1 MPVLFS
7 RKIKKDYL
15 IFEKKSNKKEILFFV
30 YVFFIF
36 VCFLILFIRLFQ
48 LTILKNAYYQKLAKN
63 NRVRE
68 LIIEPQRGKI
78 LDRNGIVLVEN
89 LPADIKEKKTRIISK
104 RFYYEG
110 ESFAHLVGY
119 RSLADMN
126 DFKNDQCLNKIKLGD
141 KVGKKGVEALFD
153 CQLRGKPGKKLIEID
168 ALGNF
173 SRTIAL
179 VPPEKGQD
187 LTLALDFELQ
197 KKAYSLIKE
206 KNGAVIAL
214 IPKTGEILVFVSSPS
229 FNPQVFEDENKNEI
243 KKLLKE
249 EKKPLFNRAS
259 EAEYP
264 PGSIF
269 KLVVASA
276 ALEEKII
283 DEKTQIEDKGIL
295 KLGTLT
301 FGNWYYLQYGKT
313 DGMVDVEKAI
323 ARSNDIFFYQIG
335 GKLGDSK
342 IKKWAEIFG
351 LGKKTGILIE
361 EKEGLVPSS
370 FWKEDWLKE
379 KWYLGDTY
387 NLSIGQG
394 YLLTTPLQN
403 AVLTSVFANNGY
415 LCQPQLLKNSKK
427 IDDNQLK
434 KNCQKIPISSKTL
447 SIIKE
452 AMKKACSPG
461 GTGWPFFNF
470 KINLPNKKAQEITT
484 ACKTGTA
491 ESQSKDSLPHA
502 WITVFAPYENPEIVL
517 TVFLENAGQGSD
529 MAGPIA
535 KEILKEYFEKKNN

>member
-1 MPVLFS
+1 MTSLLS
-7 RKIKKDYL
+7 KKIKKDSL
-15 IFEKKSNKKEILFFV
+15 IFEKKSNKKELLFFV
-30 YVFFIF
+30 SVLFIF
-36 VCFLILFIRLFQ
+36 VCFLIIFTRLFQ

-63 NRVRE
+63 NRVKE

-78 LDRNGIVLVEN
+78 LDRKGFVLAKN
-89 LPADIKEKKTRIISK
+89 LPADIKQEKMRIISK
-104 RFYYEG
+104 RIYYEG

-141 KVGKKGVEALFD
+141 KVGKKGVEALFE
-153 CQLRGKPGKKLIEID
+153 CHLRGKAGKKLIEID

-173 SRTIAL
+173 LRTIAL
-179 VPPEKGQD
+179 IPPENGKD
-187 LTLALDFELQ
+187 LKLALDFNLQ
-197 KKAYSLIKE
+197 KKAYSLIKDR
-206 KNGAVIAL
+206 KGAIVGL
-214 IPKTGEILVFVSSPS
+214 IPKTGEVLLFVSSPS

-243 KKLLKE
+243 KKLLTE

-295 KLGTLT
+295 KIGALT

-313 DGMVDVEKAI
+313 DGMVDVIKAI
-323 ARSNDIFFYQIG
+323 ARSNDIFFYQVG
-335 GKLGDSK
+335 GKLSEIK

-351 LGKKTGILIE
+351 LGKKTGIGIE

-370 FWKEDWLKE
+370 FWKEDKLKE

-403 AVLTSVFANNGY
+403 VVLTSVFANNGY
-415 LCQPQLLKNSKK
+415 LCPPQLLKTSNTLG
-427 IDDNQLK
+427 DNQLK
-434 KNCQKIPISSKTL
+434 KNCQKLPISSKTL

-452 AMKKACSPG
+452 AMKKTCSPG
-461 GTGWPFFNF
+461 GTGWPLFNF
-470 KINLPNKKAQEITT
+470 KIDLPNKKTKEIKT

-491 ESQSKDSLPHA
+491 EAQSKNSLPHA

-535 KEILKEYFEKKNN
+535 KEILKEYFERK